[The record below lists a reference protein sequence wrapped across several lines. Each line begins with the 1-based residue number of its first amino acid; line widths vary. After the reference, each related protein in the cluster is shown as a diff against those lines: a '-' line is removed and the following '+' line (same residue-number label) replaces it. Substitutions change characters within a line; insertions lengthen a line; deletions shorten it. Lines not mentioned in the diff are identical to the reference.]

1 MEEDIL
7 PSGKNNFHGC
17 VYCIAFGQPTSGD
30 MFAEKGYISRFRLT
44 FSSQLFEIETQ
55 ISFFSFDPISL

>member
-30 MFAEKGYISRFRLT
+30 MFAEKGLKCHRDEQRHANVSY
-44 FSSQLFEIETQ
+44 
-55 ISFFSFDPISL
+55 